1 MRSRLTGNIGELV
14 RISHTMKSGKLTAA
28 TTNSAMTVVE
38 VHPHASPSTSARVR
52 QKRPTPETSMPGMSR
67 PPSLACGRLR
77 GMTKAQ
83 ATTAAIPMGMLTK
96 KIHDQWP

>member
-1 MRSRLTGNIGELV
+1 
-14 RISHTMKSGKLTAA
+14 
-28 TTNSAMTVVE
+28 
-38 VHPHASPSTSARVR
+38 
-52 QKRPTPETSMPGMSR
+52 MPGMSM

-77 GMTKAQ
+77 GMTTAQ